1 MIRVALV
8 GDVGSGKSYI
18 SNLFGYPIFN
28 ADIEVSKIYQK
39 DRKCYLKLKKIFPK
53 ENFSFPIK
61 KEELTKCILSNNNNL
76 KKISKI
82 VHPIV
87 RKKLNFFFKSN
98 YKKKCVIL
106 DVPLYL
112 ENKLNA
118 KGDIIVFIK
127 SKKIEIEKRLK
138 KRRGFNSELLK
149 LFRNLQLPLNVK
161 KKRSKFIINN
171 NFKKRNVIKEISR
184 VKSEIGI

>member
-1 MIRVALV
+1 MIKVALV
-8 GDVGSGKSYI
+8 GSVGAGKSYI
-18 SNLFGYPIFN
+18 SSLFGYPIFN

-39 DRKCYLKLKKIFPK
+39 DRSCYLKLKKTFPR
-53 ENFSFPIK
+53 EEFSFPIK
-61 KEELTKCILSNNNNL
+61 KEELTKCILSNDNNL

-87 RKKLNFFFKSN
+87 RRKLNFFLKSN
-98 YKKKCVIL
+98 HKKKCVIL
-106 DVPLYL
+106 DIPLYL
-112 ENKLNA
+112 ENKLNV

-127 SKKIEIEKRLK
+127 SKKTEIEKRLK
-138 KRRGFNSELLK
+138 KRRSFNSKLLK
-149 LFRNLQLPLNVK
+149 LFRNYQLPSNEK

-171 NFKKRNVIKEISR
+171 NFTKRNVIKEISR

>member
-18 SNLFGYPIFN
+18 SSLFGYPIFN

-39 DRKCYLKLKKIFPK
+39 DKKCYLKLKKTFPK
-53 ENFSFPIK
+53 EEFSFPIK
-61 KEELTKCILSNNNNL
+61 KEELTKCILSNDNNL
-76 KKISKI
+76 NKISKI

-87 RKKLNFFFKSN
+87 RKKLNFFLKRN
-98 YKKKCVIL
+98 HKKKCVML
-106 DVPLYL
+106 DIPLYL
-112 ENKLNA
+112 ENKLNV
-118 KGDIIVFIK
+118 KGDIIIFIK
-127 SKKIEIEKRLK
+127 SKKTEVEKRLK
-138 KRRGFNSELLK
+138 KRRSFNSKLLK

-161 KKRSKFIINN
+161 KERSKFIVNN
-171 NFKKRNVIKEISR
+171 NFTKKNVIKEINR

>member
-18 SNLFGYPIFN
+18 SNLFGYPVFN
-28 ADIEVSKIYQK
+28 ADIEVSKIYQNDK
-39 DRKCYLKLKKIFPK
+39 KCYLKLKKTFPK
-53 ENFSFPIK
+53 EEFSFPIK
-61 KEELTKCILSNNNNL
+61 KEELAKCILSNTNNL
-76 KKISKI
+76 RKISKI

-87 RKKLNFFFKSN
+87 RKKLNLFLKSN
-98 YKKKCVIL
+98 NKKKCVIL

-112 ENKLNA
+112 ENKLNV

-127 SKKIEIEKRLK
+127 SKKSEVEKRLQ
-138 KRRGFNSELLK
+138 KRKGFNGKLLK
-149 LFRNLQLPLNVK
+149 LFRNLQLPSNVK

-171 NFKKRNVIKEISR
+171 NFTKRNVIKEISR
-184 VKSEIGI
+184 VKSGIGI